1 MPSHHEILA
10 RRVAGLFI
18 GLPRVEAVALGGSRG
33 GGGVGHDPFSDI
45 DVYVYTRGTIDVE
58 VRRGIVEAAGGA
70 SRADL
75 GMTFWGPG
83 DEWLDAATG
92 IHVDAIYFD
101 ADWMAE
107 QLDRVLV
114 RNEASLGYS
123 TCFWH
128 TARGSLVLEDPNGW
142 FAGLKERS
150 RCAYPEDLRRNVIE
164 LNHAVLR
171 GLLPSYS
178 TQVAKA
184 ARRRDLVSV
193 NHRLAGLLASYFDV
207 LFAFNRVTHPGEKR
221 LVEAASRLARLPEGM
236 ATDLRDLLE
245 TATTDLSGLPVRVDR
260 LLDRLDALLATDG
273 FESDGF
279 EIRPR

>member
-1 MPSHHEILA
+1 MPNPHETLA
-10 RRVAGLFI
+10 RQVAHLFI
-18 GLPRVEAVALGGSRG
+18 ELPQVEAVALGGSRG
-33 GGGVGHDPFSDI
+33 TGSIGHDPASDI
-45 DVYVYTRGTIDVE
+45 DLYVYTRGEIDMTA
-58 VRRGIVEAAGGA
+58 RRRIVEAAGGA

-92 IHVDAIYFD
+92 IHVDDVYFD
-101 ADWMAE
+101 ADWMSD

-114 RNEASLGYS
+114 RHEASLGYS

-128 TARGSLVLEDPNGW
+128 TIRGSVILEDPRGW
-142 FAGLKERS
+142 FAALRDRS
-150 RCAYPEDLRRNVIE
+150 RGAYPAALRRNVIK
-164 LNHAVLR
+164 LNHPVLR

-178 TQVAKA
+178 MQVAKA
-184 ARRRDLVSV
+184 ARRGDLVSV
-193 NHRLAGLLASYFDV
+193 NHRLTGLLASYFDV
-207 LFAFNRVTHPGEKR
+207 LFAFNQVPHPGEKR
-221 LVEAASRLARLPEGM
+221 LVEAASRLARVPEGM

-273 FESDGF
+273 FAAPGH
-279 EIRPR
+279 

>member
-1 MPSHHEILA
+1 MPNAHETLA
-10 RRVAGLFI
+10 RRVASEFI
-18 GLPRVEAVALGGSRG
+18 ELAQVEAVTLGGSRG
-33 GGGVGHDPFSDI
+33 VGGVGYDPASDI
-45 DVYVYTRGTIDVE
+45 DVYVYTRGHIDLA
-58 VRRGIVEAAGGA
+58 VRRGIVDAVGGA

-92 IHVDAIYFD
+92 IHVDTVFFD
-101 ADWMAE
+101 ADWMAD

-114 RNEASLGYS
+114 RHEASLGYS

-128 TARGSLVLEDPNGW
+128 TVRGSLILEDPRGW
-142 FAGLKERS
+142 FAALQDRGGG
-150 RCAYPEDLRRNVIE
+150 AYPGALRRNVIE

-184 ARRRDLVSV
+184 ARRGDLVSV
-193 NHRLAGLLASYFDV
+193 NHRLTGLLASYFDV
-207 LFAFNRVTHPGEKR
+207 LFAFNEVPHPGEKR
-221 LVEAASRLARLPEGM
+221 LVEAASLLARRPEGM

-273 FESDGF
+273 FTAPE
-279 EIRPR
+279 R